1 MLHQQKPLKSCAGQG
16 QQFGA
21 DTGPVP
27 LRHTV
32 VSVCWHYWD
41 GGSSGSQARG
51 SLGCRPPCFAG
62 CCCERES
69 GERKTCVFLRSG
81 AEASLED
88 GMRDANQARP
98 WQPFDYP
105 RCHLLPRPNRKALT
119 CKGQMSS
126 RRSQSRDSLSFRANA
141 IVSGSPQVGDGPF
154 CTGPEGGLKRDES
167 FLKGGRVLALRERE
181 TGEQPSGGALWG
193 GVGKREG
200 RLSRSAAGPFLFCC
214 ESPCESGWPAES
226 SRSPTRAVGNA
237 ASTVLTLQST
247 FQ

>member
-27 LRHTV
+27 LETYGSFSLLALLGR
-32 VSVCWHYWD
+32 
-41 GGSSGSQARG
+41 GSSGSQTRG

-98 WQPFDYP
+98 WQSFDYP
-105 RCHLLPRPNRKALT
+105 RCHLLPRPRKALT

-154 CTGPEGGLKRDES
+154 CTGPEGGP
-167 FLKGGRVLALRERE
+167 KGTKV
-181 TGEQPSGGALWG
+181 S
-193 GVGKREG
+193 
-200 RLSRSAAGPFLFCC
+200 
-214 ESPCESGWPAES
+214 
-226 SRSPTRAVGNA
+226 
-237 ASTVLTLQST
+237 
-247 FQ
+247 